1 MLSLYA
7 DTGFLECAISPDIQ
21 INNELNIAMVDL
33 IVSERRQSTVAGIQV
48 LGNEKTNASV
58 VLREL
63 SFAVGDIVDYT
74 ELLASQRRL
83 YLTGLFSSVFIKPLP
98 VSGLDSTRREILVDL
113 KENLSGE
120 LFLTLGY
127 GSVEK
132 VRGKLEMSSTNVA
145 GTARQLGAKLMASGI
160 EQSVVLSGTEPRT
173 FGSKWQTDLNVFGEL
188 QQEPGYDL
196 SKYGGRLSVG
206 RRLWTNGR
214 SSLTYRFENGKL
226 SDVQIDSIPSDF
238 RPRVRSL
245 IFSINDDTRND
256 LFDPS
261 QGRYVEWTV
270 EVAGGILKGNNSF
283 VRSVW
288 RGKRFWRLGRRT
300 VLATSLEI
308 GVIDAFGITQRDP
321 GERAFLFR
329 RADGLAS
336 V

>member
-1 MLSLYA
+1 MTILGNTVLPDSLLRRQIKLKQGDPFDRFAIENSILDMLSLYA

-58 VLREL
+58 VVREL
-63 SFAVGDIVDYT
+63 SFKVGDIVDYT

-206 RRLWTNGR
+206 RSLWTNGR

-238 RPRVRSL
+238 RP
-245 IFSINDDTRND
+245 
-256 LFDPS
+256 
-261 QGRYVEWTV
+261 QCG
-270 EVAGGILKGNNSF
+270 
-283 VRSVW
+283 
-288 RGKRFWRLGRRT
+288 
-300 VLATSLEI
+300 
-308 GVIDAFGITQRDP
+308 
-321 GERAFLFR
+321 
-329 RADGLAS
+329 
-336 V
+336 